1 MAANQA
7 GKLRAGKREK
17 TTAGGATK
25 TTNTKERIVAVAKE
39 TRACQSLIQG
49 TGGKLPE
56 NKRLLSYSKVLW
68 R

>member
-1 MAANQA
+1 MHTTGMAANQA
-7 GKLRAGKREK
+7 GKLLAGKRER

-49 TGGKLPE
+49 TGG
-56 NKRLLSYSKVLW
+56 R
-68 R
+68 